1 MQIYSFSPFGYEGSL
16 VSVEVDLR
24 RGIPAVDIVGLADGA
39 VKESRERMRSAI
51 RNCGFDFPPERVL
64 ISLAP
69 ADLRKE
75 GAGFDLAVALAV
87 LCEKDCTDGQG
98 DGLLEGKLLVMGE
111 LELNGRVRP
120 VKGIHA
126 AASTAREGGICRCI
140 VPEENADEAR
150 EIEGM
155 EVCGA
160 SSLLEA
166 YAALTDAARFHG
178 KTAGSDGGTG
188 TGGAGSGGAGAGGT
202 GSGGTAGHAAGGTGG
217 TTGGTTGP
225 GAAAGTGG
233 AAGHTAD
240 GAGAAAGTGTAASCV
255 DIGGV
260 LFPPVEA
267 GYEFSDI
274 RGQDFFVRGLQL
286 AAAGGHNVLAFGPP
300 GCGKTLA
307 LQKFPALLPLL
318 STEEAR
324 PVTRIYS
331 LAGLLPRDSSL
342 IRTAPFRQPHQTASI
357 EGMCGG
363 GPRCTPGEIS
373 LAHNGVL
380 FLDEAAEF
388 KTSVLQMLRVP
399 LESGLVTLSRA
410 GRSTVFPAS
419 FQLLLA
425 TNPCPCGNFGS
436 NDRICLCSAHAV
448 SQYWKKFSAPLLDRI
463 DIRVQVQKQA
473 GGAISGGPDNMS
485 IAGSTDSTGSAG
497 SEGGPRTGAIS
508 GGRKP
513 LTTAELRE
521 GIARAVLM
529 QRKRQGKKNAKLTP
543 SEIPCYC
550 PLEDEA
556 EALLAAA
563 GSRLSFSPRSI
574 ASCIKLAR
582 TVADMKGEERITA
595 ESMKTALSYRQ
606 AGGLAEELG
615 ML

>member
-69 ADLRKE
+69 ADLKKE

-178 KTAGSDGGTG
+178 KTAGPD
-188 TGGAGSGGAGAGGT
+188 GGT
-202 GSGGTAGHAAGGTGG
+202 GSGGAGTGG
-217 TTGGTTGP
+217 TGS
-225 GAAAGTGG
+225 GG

-260 LFPPVEA
+260 LFPPLEP

-318 STEEAR
+318 STEEAQ

-436 NDRICLCSAHAV
+436 QDRICLCSAHAV

-473 GGAISGGPDNMS
+473 GGAISGGP
-485 IAGSTDSTGSAG
+485 GSEGSTGSAG
-497 SEGGPRTGAIS
+497 SEGGPRTGALS

-513 LTTAELRE
+513 LTTAALRE
-521 GIARAVLM
+521 GIARAVLI
-529 QRKRQGKKNAKLTP
+529 QRERQGKKNAKLTS

-563 GSRLSFSPRSI
+563 GSSLSFSPRSI

>member
-188 TGGAGSGGAGAGGT
+188 SGGAGSGGAGTGGT
-202 GSGGTAGHAAGGTGG
+202 GSCGAAGHAADGTGG
-217 TTGGTTGP
+217 TTGGT
-225 GAAAGTGG
+225 
-233 AAGHTAD
+233 
-240 GAGAAAGTGTAASCV
+240 GAAAGTGTAASCV

-436 NDRICLCSAHAV
+436 QDRICLCSAHAV

-473 GGAISGGPDNMS
+473 GGAISGGP
-485 IAGSTDSTGSAG
+485 GSTGSAASAG
-497 SEGGPRTGAIS
+497 SEGGPRTGALS

-513 LTTAELRE
+513 LTTAALRE
-521 GIARAVLM
+521 GIARAVLI
-529 QRKRQGKKNAKLTP
+529 QRERQGKKNAKLTP

-582 TVADMKGEERITA
+582 TVADMKSEERITA